1 MMKSYVFLL
10 VCGIAVFGTDH
21 LMAQDVHFSQTDFSP
36 LTLNP
41 ALAGASATFNGV
53 AMYRSQYGSFAT
65 PYKTFLGSFDGRL
78 SAGVKNANGVLGGGL
93 SFYNDRMGDGFFNQT
108 TIGLNLAYHLK
119 VSRFNKVAL
128 GLNSTFGQCAANP
141 GAGQWGSQYDGTA
154 FNPSIASGENFYQQS
169 FSYFDLGVG
178 AVYTYQTELE
188 NITSVPDKGFSVG
201 FAAYHVNNPRYSFY
215 NSSIQNLAVRYSL
228 FVNGNIGLAR
238 TNGVLQPAAYFQRQK
253 KSNELLY
260 GVSYKQ
266 LIRKASVETDK
277 IKEIAFSLGL
287 FSRLRDAIV
296 VKSMVFYGPFSTGFA
311 YDINVSRLSLVS
323 NFKGGFE
330 MFIRYNVNNINGK
343 RVRVR

>member
-1 MMKSYVFLL
+1 MIRPYTFLL
-10 VCGIAVFGTDH
+10 VFGFVALRFH
-21 LMAQDVHFSQTDFSP
+21 QISAQDVHFSQTDFSP

-78 SAGVKNANGVLGGGL
+78 SAGVKNSNGVLGGGL

-108 TIGLNLAYHLK
+108 TIGLNLAYSLK

-141 GAGQWGSQYDGTA
+141 GAGQWGSQYDGMA
-154 FNPSIASGENFYQQS
+154 FNPNIASGENFYRQS

-178 AVYTYQTELE
+178 AVYTYQTDVAS
-188 NITSVPDKGFSVG
+188 ITNVPDKGISVG

-215 NSSIQNLAVRYSL
+215 NSSIQNLAVRYS
-228 FVNGNIGLAR
+228 FFTNANWGIDR
-238 TNGVLQPAAYFQRQK
+238 TNGVLQPAIYFQRQK

-266 LIRKASVETDK
+266 LIQKASTETDK

-287 FSRLRDAIV
+287 FSRLKDAIV

-330 MFIRYNVNNINGK
+330 IFVRYNVNNINGK
-343 RVRVR
+343 RLRVR